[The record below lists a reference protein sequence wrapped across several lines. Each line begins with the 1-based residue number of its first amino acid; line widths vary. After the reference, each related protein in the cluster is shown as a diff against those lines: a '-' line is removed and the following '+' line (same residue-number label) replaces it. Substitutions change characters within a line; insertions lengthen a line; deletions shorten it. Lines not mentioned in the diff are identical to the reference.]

1 MRVHGIELSTKK
13 KAKGTRKN
21 HEAAT
26 WRATRAFLSS
36 PAMNSLYTIKNA
48 CDIPPF
54 PPDQSQASLVHNS
67 SKTKRIQERQHA
79 NFPPISTNHHP
90 TPFSDQSHDVDQN
103 ETKKKTN
110 FNENQS
116 NFSPKSVQNQS
127 NFNQNQSNFSP
138 ISVQFQSNSRPNF
151 NQSPLFSTHS
161 PPITTHLHPFPT
173 NHELEFPSNSSGSKI
188 CIPIRSSTLGLD
200 DNFPDSDLCLIL
212 NSS

>member
-138 ISVQFQSNSRPNF
+138 ISVQFKTQF
-151 NQSPLFSTHS
+151 Q
-161 PPITTHLHPFPT
+161 PITSLLHPFPT
-173 NHELEFPSNSSGSKI
+173 NHHSSPPISNQSRAR
-188 CIPIRSSTLGLD
+188 IPIK
-200 DNFPDSDLCLIL
+200 LIRL
-212 NSS
+212 QNMHPNQIIHARPRRQLSRQRPLPNLKL